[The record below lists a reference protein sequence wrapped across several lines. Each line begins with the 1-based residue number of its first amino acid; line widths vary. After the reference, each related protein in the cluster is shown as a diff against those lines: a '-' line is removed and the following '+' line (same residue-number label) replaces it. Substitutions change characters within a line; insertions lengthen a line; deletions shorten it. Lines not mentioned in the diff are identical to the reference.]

1 MMSQIITP
9 NFTAPNP
16 RTKSLIQRM
25 ARFDLHDRL
34 ELIGNE
40 FGKMGF
46 RTSFSLADQVLTHAM
61 ISSRANVEFV
71 VDLDATKQNTI
82 IESLSDITRET
93 YAIDFKKRLSTGI
106 EAVLVSDNV
115 DRYIDKDKVHNLL
128 TINPLADW
136 NTKSLVEYILAHE
149 VPVDP
154 ADILAAQPELKT
166 QAA

>member
-1 MMSQIITP
+1 MSRIITP
-9 NFTAPNP
+9 NFTVPSSK
-16 RTKSLIQRM
+16 TKSLIQRM

-46 RTSFSLADQVLTHAM
+46 RTSFTLADQVLTHALVT
-61 ISSRANVEFV
+61 SRANVEFV
-71 VDLDATKQNTI
+71 IDLDASKKSDVL
-82 IESLSDITRET
+82 ESLRDITRET
-93 YAIDFKKRLSTGI
+93 YALEFKNRLSKGI

-115 DRYIDKDKVHNLL
+115 DRYIAKDKVHNLL

-136 NTKSLVEYILAHE
+136 SARALVDYILAHE

-154 ADILAAQPELKT
+154 ADMAAIQPELDT

>member
-1 MMSQIITP
+1 MSRIITP
-9 NFTAPNP
+9 NFTTPNS

-25 ARFDLHDRL
+25 ARFDLHDRI

-46 RTSFSLADQVLTHAM
+46 RTGFSLADQVLTHALV
-61 ISSRANVEFV
+61 STRANVDFV
-71 VDLDATKQNTI
+71 IDLDASKKANVL
-82 IESLSDITRET
+82 ESLCYITRET
-93 YAIDFKKRLSTGI
+93 YALDLKKRLSNGV

-115 DRYIDKDKVHNLL
+115 DRYIAKDKVHNLL

-136 NTKSLVEYILAHE
+136 DARELIEYVLAHE

-154 ADILAAQPELKT
+154 ADMLAAQPASST
-166 QAA
+166 QVA